1 MRTPFRIYQQR
12 QTASRAEGRRL
23 RHAKA
28 LKANEHTADADGNV
42 GTPDTLTPRRADAPT
57 HGWLLAKAPRI
68 HRLAA

>member
-1 MRTPFRIYQQR
+1 MRKPLSIYQQR

-28 LKANEHTADADGNV
+28 LKANEHAGDVDGNV
-42 GTPDTLTPRRADAPT
+42 GTPETLTARGADSPT
-57 HGWLLAKAPRI
+57 HGWLLAEAPRI